1 MTLKRFLL
9 ALAIIAGAGLLPGL
23 LLPDYQSELLTG
35 NLVMGGLALL
45 NGLAGWLVIR
55 KSGMQGTIA
64 LISIGL
70 LVKMMVVALV
80 LIIIAK
86 NGQLSLMASGLSLIG
101 FYCAYTTIDVWFLYR
116 QTQP

>member
-1 MTLKRFLL
+1 MTLNRFLL
-9 ALAIIAGAGLLPGL
+9 SLGAIATSGLILGWLMPVH
-23 LLPDYQSELLTG
+23 QSELLTG

-55 KSGMQGTIA
+55 KTGMQGTIA